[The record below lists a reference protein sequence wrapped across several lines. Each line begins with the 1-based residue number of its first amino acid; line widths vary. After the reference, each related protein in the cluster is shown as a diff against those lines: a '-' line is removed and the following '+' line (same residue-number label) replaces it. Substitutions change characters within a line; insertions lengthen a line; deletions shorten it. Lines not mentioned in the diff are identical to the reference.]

1 MTTPMFSSPLKN
13 NLAPSRSSLAMSQ
26 WVTYL
31 VKSSR
36 LYKEQQR
43 IVDIFIYLIYATLIH
58 KHDISKANTTKKSID
73 ITDGVVMTDLLNRAK
88 NLHTGVPI
96 PKP

>member
-1 MTTPMFSSPLKN
+1 MATSIFSNPLKSN
-13 NLAPSRSSLAMSQ
+13 PAPSQSSLAMNQ
-26 WVTYL
+26 WVTFL

-36 LYKEQQR
+36 VYKEQQR

-58 KHDISKANTTKKSID
+58 KHDITSKKSID
-73 ITDGVVMTDLLNRAK
+73 ITDGVVMTDLLDRAK
-88 NLHTGVPI
+88 NLHAGVPI